1 MVTVGRI
8 VGGLVREGIVASHPL
23 TAGDTVTPTLR
34 QADLYSSTAVHLE
47 VGSTQTDL
55 KQKS

>member
-1 MVTVGRI
+1 M
-8 VGGLVREGIVASHPL
+8 REGVVTTHPL
-23 TAGDTVTPTLR
+23 TAGDAVTPTLR